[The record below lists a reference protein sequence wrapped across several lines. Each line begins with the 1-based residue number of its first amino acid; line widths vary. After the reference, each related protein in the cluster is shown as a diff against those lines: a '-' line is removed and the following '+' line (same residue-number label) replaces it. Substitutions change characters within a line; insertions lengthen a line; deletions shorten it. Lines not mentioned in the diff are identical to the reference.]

1 MDKLAFTDVSLSII
15 YIFFFFVRDGRLV
28 MSIDTL
34 HMNFKLYVLFSIN
47 SLLEKTLRYEW
58 ILLN

>member
-47 SLLEKTLRYEW
+47 SLLEKH
-58 ILLN
+58 